1 MTKRVHGLGRRKRDA
16 EASPLAPLQAF
27 ARAVPLSLPRRAGAL
42 LLAATLAAGAFALMP
57 AAGHAAS
64 TKGPDTVADT
74 AERVM
79 DAVVNI
85 STSQTVAPSR
95 GVPTPEL
102 PPGSPF
108 EEFFEE
114 FFKRRQQQGE
124 DQTPRR
130 VSSLGSGFVIDPSG
144 LIVTNNHVIAD
155 ADEIYANFADGSK
168 LKAELVGRD
177 TKIDLALLKVTP
189 EPGKTLKSVK
199 FGDSDSLR
207 VGDWVMAIGNPFGL
221 GGTLTVGVI
230 SARNRDIN
238 SGPYDNFLQTDAAIN
253 RGNSGGPLFNMDGDV
268 IGINTA
274 IISPSGGSIGIGF
287 AVPSNTATPVIAQL
301 KEYGETRRGWIGVR
315 IQQVTPDIAE
325 SLSLDKP
332 HGALVGSVTDDGP
345 AAKGGI
351 KAGDVIVT
359 FDGHEVKDMRSLPI
373 IVADTPVD
381 KEVDVVVVRR
391 GKEET
396 LKLVV
401 GRLDEGDD
409 TEATDETPKEQPD
422 TTPAETTKMLGL
434 EVSELTPELRTK
446 FKIKDEL
453 KGVVIVS
460 VEPNTPAADR
470 GLVAGNLIVEVNQEA
485 TETPQDISK
494 RIDELKADGRR
505 SALLMISDAEGQV
518 RFTALPID

>member
-1 MTKRVHGLGRRKRDA
+1 MFHCVDALALWPRR
-16 EASPLAPLQAF
+16 L
-27 ARAVPLSLPRRAGAL
+27 LPRLMVAGAL
-42 LLAATLAAGAFALMP
+42 VAGSLLAAPHGAFA
-57 AAGHAAS
+57 AA

-74 AERVM
+74 AAVVM

-114 FFKRRQQQGE
+114 FFKRRQQQGDE
-124 DQTPRR
+124 NGKPRR
-130 VSSLGSGFVIDPSG
+130 VSSLGSGFVIDASG

-155 ADEIYANFADGSK
+155 ADEIFANFADGSK

-177 TKIDLALLKVTP
+177 TKIDIALLRVKPDPNKPLTA
-189 EPGKTLKSVK
+189 VK
-199 FGDSDSLR
+199 FGNSDILR

-253 RGNSGGPLFNMDGDV
+253 RGNSGGPLFNMNGDV

-287 AVPSNTATPVIAQL
+287 AVPSNTAVPIIAQL
-301 KEYGETRRGWIGVR
+301 QQFGETRRGWIGVR
-315 IQQVTPDIAE
+315 IQAVTDEIAE
-325 SLSLDKP
+325 SLSLGRAR
-332 HGALVGSVTDDGP
+332 GALVGSVTDDGP

-351 KAGDVIVT
+351 KAGDVVVS
-359 FDGHEVKDMRSLPI
+359 FDGKEVKDIRALPI

-381 KEVDVVVVRR
+381 REVDVVVIRK
-391 GKEET
+391 GKEE
-396 LKLVV
+396 KLRVTV
-401 GRLDEGDD
+401 GRLNEGDK
-409 TEATDETPKEQPD
+409 EAKEAELKAPPEPPK
-422 TTPAETTKMLGL
+422 AAATTKVLGV
-434 EVSELTPELRTK
+434 EVAELTPDLRAK

-453 KGVVIVS
+453 KGVVVIS
-460 VEPNTPAADR
+460 VEPGSPAADR
-470 GLVAGNLIVEVNQEA
+470 GIAAGNLIVEVNQEA
-485 TETPQDISK
+485 TMAPQDIEK
-494 RIDELKADGRR
+494 RIAALKKEGRR
-505 SALLMISDAEGQV
+505 SALLMVADPEGQV

>member
-1 MTKRVHGLGRRKRDA
+1 MIRRLFAQADRAEGAQLPLRTGRSLFPRR
-16 EASPLAPLQAF
+16 
-27 ARAVPLSLPRRAGAL
+27 LPRFASRL
-42 LLAATLAAGAFALMP
+42 LLAGTLAAGTLGLAGLSAFA
-57 AAGHAAS
+57 AA

-95 GVPTPEL
+95 SVPTPDL

-124 DQTPRR
+124 DNSPRR
-130 VSSLGSGFVIDPSG
+130 VSSLGSGFVIDQAG
-144 LIVTNNHVIAD
+144 FIVTNNHVIAD

-189 EPGKTLKSVK
+189 EEGKPLTAVK
-199 FGDSDSLR
+199 FGNSDALR

-287 AVPSNTATPVIAQL
+287 AVPSNTATPIIAQL
-301 KEYGETRRGWIGVR
+301 KEFGEARRGWIGVR
-315 IQQVTPDIAE
+315 IQQVTPEIAE
-325 SLSLDKP
+325 SLSLGKP
-332 HGALVGSVTDDGP
+332 RGALVGSVTEDGP
-345 AAKGGI
+345 AAKGGL
-351 KAGDVIVT
+351 KAGDVVVT
-359 FDGHEVKDMRSLPI
+359 FDGKDVKDMRSLPI

-381 KEVDVVVVRR
+381 KQVDVVVIRK
-391 GKEET
+391 GTPET
-396 LKLVV
+396 LKMTV
-401 GRLDEGDD
+401 GRLDE
-409 TEATDETPKEQPD
+409 
-422 TTPAETTKMLGL
+422 AETTEAAADTPEKKPEPSKVDTVKLMGL
-434 EVSELTPELRTK
+434 EVAELTPELRTR

-453 KGVVIVS
+453 KGVVVVS
-460 VEPNTPAADR
+460 VEPGSPAADR
-470 GLVAGNLIVEVNQEA
+470 GIAPGHLIVEVNQEA
-485 TETPQDISK
+485 TGTPADIEA
-494 RIDELKADGRR
+494 RLAALKKDGRR
-505 SALLMISDAEGQV
+505 SALLMVTDPQGQV

>member
-1 MTKRVHGLGRRKRDA
+1 MFQRVERIVRNRPAPPRGRRLMRGLA
-16 EASPLAPLQAF
+16 AAGLMVASAF
-27 ARAVPLSLPRRAGAL
+27 AAPT
-42 LLAATLAAGAFALMP
+42 ATLAAA
-57 AAGHAAS
+57 

-74 AERVM
+74 AAQVM

-124 DQTPRR
+124 DNAPRR
-130 VSSLGSGFVIDPSG
+130 VSSLGSGFVIDATG
-144 LIVTNNHVIAD
+144 YIVTNNHVIAD
-155 ADEIYANFADGSK
+155 ADEIFANFSDGTK
-168 LKAELVGRD
+168 LKAEVVGRD

-189 EPGKTLKSVK
+189 EKDKPLKAVK
-199 FGDSDSLR
+199 FGNSDILR

-287 AVPSNTATPVIAQL
+287 AVPSNTAVPIIAQL
-301 KEYGETRRGWIGVR
+301 KEFGETRRGWIGVR
-315 IQQVTPDIAE
+315 IQQVTPEIAE
-325 SLSLDKP
+325 SLSLGKP
-332 HGALVGSVTDDGP
+332 RGALVGSVTEEGP
-345 AAKGGI
+345 AAKGGL
-351 KAGDVIVT
+351 KAGDVVVT
-359 FDGHEVKDMRSLPI
+359 FDGKEVKDMRGLPI

-381 KEVDVVVVRR
+381 KEVEVVVVRK
-391 GKEET
+391 GEEHK

-401 GRLDEGDD
+401 GRLDEEETKDS
-409 TEATDETPKEQPD
+409 AAETPEQKPD
-422 TTPAETTKMLGL
+422 AQPPVATTKALGV
-434 EVSELTPELRTK
+434 EMAELTPELRTR

-453 KGVVIVS
+453 KGVVVVT
-460 VEPNTPAADR
+460 VEPGSVAAER
-470 GLVAGNLIVEVNQEA
+470 GIAPGNLIVEVNQEA
-485 TETPQDISK
+485 TVTPKEVQD
-494 RIDELKADGRR
+494 RVAALKKEGRR
-505 SALLMISDAEGQV
+505 SALLMLSDAEGQV
-518 RFTALPID
+518 RFTALPIE

>member
-1 MTKRVHGLGRRKRDA
+1 MHQCLERSGTDR
-16 EASPLAPLQAF
+16 PLQRRWSF
-27 ARAVPLSLPRRAGAL
+27 ARAARGLAAAGLVVAGAL
-42 LLAATLAAGAFALMP
+42 AVPPAALAAA
-57 AAGHAAS
+57 

-74 AERVM
+74 AALVM

-95 GVPTPEL
+95 SVPTPEL

-124 DQTPRR
+124 DNSPRR
-130 VSSLGSGFVIDPSG
+130 VSSLGSGFVIDASG
-144 LIVTNNHVIAD
+144 FIVTNNHVIAD
-155 ADEIYANFADGSK
+155 ADEIFANFADGSK
-168 LKAELVGRD
+168 LKAEVVGRD

-189 EPGKTLKSVK
+189 DPDKPLKAVK
-199 FGDSDSLR
+199 FGNSDILR

-287 AVPSNTATPVIAQL
+287 AVPSNTATPIIAQL
-301 KEYGETRRGWIGVR
+301 KEFGEARRGWIGVR
-315 IQQVTPDIAE
+315 IQQVTPEIAE
-325 SLSLDKP
+325 SLSLGRP
-332 HGALVGSVTDDGP
+332 RGALVGSVTDDGP
-345 AAKGGI
+345 AAKGGL
-351 KAGDVIVT
+351 KAGDVVVS
-359 FDGHEVKDMRSLPI
+359 FDGKEVKDMRSLPI

-381 KEVDVVVVRR
+381 KQVDVVIVRK
-391 GKEET
+391 GQEQH
-396 LKLVV
+396 LKLTV
-401 GRLDEGDD
+401 GRLNE
-409 TEATDETPKEQPD
+409 TEATDKAAETPEQKPEAP
-422 TTPAETTKMLGL
+422 PAVATTKLLGV
-434 EVSELTPELRTK
+434 EVAELTPELRTR

-453 KGVVIVS
+453 KGVVVMT
-460 VEPNTPAADR
+460 VEPGSVAAER
-470 GLVAGNLIVEVNQEA
+470 GIAPGNLIVEVNQEA
-485 TETPQDISK
+485 TGTPKQVED
-494 RIDELKADGRR
+494 RIAALKKEGRR
-505 SALLMISDAEGQV
+505 SALLMVSDPEGQV
-518 RFTALPID
+518 RFTALPIE

>member
-1 MTKRVHGLGRRKRDA
+1 MFQYVERSGTLSGL
-16 EASPLAPLQAF
+16 
-27 ARAVPLSLPRRAGAL
+27 VPRLFLAGAL
-42 LLAATLAAGAFALMP
+42 AAGVVFAGGALP
-57 AAGHAAS
+57 VQAAA

-74 AERVM
+74 AAQIM

-95 GVPTPEL
+95 SVPTPEL

-114 FFKRRQQQGE
+114 FFKRRQQQGDE
-124 DQTPRR
+124 DGGRPRR
-130 VSSLGSGFVIDPSG
+130 VSSLGSGFVIDSSG

-155 ADEIYANFADGSK
+155 ADEIFANFADGSK

-177 TKIDLALLKVTP
+177 TKTDLALLRVTP
-189 EPGKTLKSVK
+189 EAGKPLKAVK
-199 FGDSDSLR
+199 FADSDVLR

-268 IGINTA
+268 VGINTA

-287 AVPSNTATPVIAQL
+287 AVPSNTAVPVVAQL
-301 KEYGETRRGWIGVR
+301 REFGETRRGWIGVR
-315 IQQVTPDIAE
+315 IQAVTPEIAE
-325 SLSLDKP
+325 SLSLGSP
-332 HGALVGSVTDDGP
+332 RGALIGSVNEDGP
-345 AAKGGI
+345 AAKGGL
-351 KAGDVIVT
+351 KAGDVVVR
-359 FDGHEVKDMRSLPI
+359 FDGKDVKDIRALPI

-381 KEVDVVVVRR
+381 KQVDVVVIRR

-396 LKLVV
+396 LRVTV
-401 GRLDEGDD
+401 GRLDESEK
-409 TEATDETPKEQPD
+409 TEAAAEAPSKPETP
-422 TTPAETTKMLGL
+422 PATSTKVLGV
-434 EVSELTPELRTK
+434 EVAELSPELRTK

-453 KGVVIVS
+453 KGVVILK
-460 VEPNTPAADR
+460 VEPGSAAADR
-470 GLVAGNLIVEVNQEA
+470 GLAAGYLIVEVNQEA
-485 TETPQDISK
+485 TATPKDVEE
-494 RIDELKADGRR
+494 RLAELKKEGKR
-505 SALLMISDAEGQV
+505 SALLMVSDPDGQV
-518 RFTALPID
+518 RFTALPIE

>member
-1 MTKRVHGLGRRKRDA
+1 VSSAGLDERREGGTMFRPAKHRPTDTRRRLHNLVSCLLVA
-16 EASPLAPLQAF
+16 GT
-27 ARAVPLSLPRRAGAL
+27 VVLP
-42 LLAATLAAGAFALMP
+42 P
-57 AAGHAAS
+57 VVSHAAA

-74 AERVM
+74 AALVM
-79 DAVVNI
+79 DSVVNI

-95 GVPTPEL
+95 SVPTPQL

-114 FFKRRQQQGE
+114 FFKRRQQQG
-124 DQTPRR
+124 DDGDDTPRR
-130 VSSLGSGFVIDPSG
+130 VSSLGSGFVIDAGG

-155 ADEIYANFADGSK
+155 ADEIYANFNDGSK

-177 TKIDLALLKVTP
+177 TKIDIALLKVTP
-189 EPGKTLKSVK
+189 LPEKPLKAVK
-199 FGDSDSLR
+199 FGDSDVLR

-287 AVPSNTATPVIAQL
+287 AVPSNTAMAVVNQL
-301 KEYGETRRGWIGVR
+301 RQYGEMRRGWIGVR
-315 IQQVTPDIAE
+315 IQSVTDEIAE
-325 SLSLDKP
+325 SLSLGKP
-332 HGALVGSVTDDGP
+332 RGALVGGLTDDGP

-351 KAGDVIVT
+351 KPGDVIIK
-359 FDGHEVKDMRSLPI
+359 FDGKDVRDMRSLPI

-381 KEVDVVVVRR
+381 KDVEVVVVRK

-396 LKLVV
+396 LRLKV
-401 GRLDEGDD
+401 GRLEESDKAEQAAL
-409 TEATDETPKEQPD
+409 TKKEPAD
-422 TTPAETTKMLGL
+422 TTPKTPTTRLLGL
-434 EVSELTPELRTK
+434 DLSEITTELRGK
-446 FKIKDEL
+446 FKLKDDV
-453 KGVVIVS
+453 KGVVVTS
-460 VEPNTPAADR
+460 VDSSSQAATK
-470 GLVAGNLIVEVNQEA
+470 GLKPGMVIVEVNQEA
-485 TETPQDISK
+485 VAKPADIQK
-494 RIDELKADGRR
+494 RIDALKKEGRR
-505 SALLMISDAEGQV
+505 SALLMVSDAEGQV
-518 RFTALPID
+518 QFTAIPIE